1 MADRKTGV
9 VKWFNGQKGY
19 GFVTPD
25 DGSNDV
31 FVHHSAI
38 LGEGYK
44 DLDEGDRIEFNVE
57 AGEKGP
63 KAAQVTKL

>member
-25 DGSNDV
+25 DGSKDV
-31 FVHHSAI
+31 FVHHTAI

-57 AGEKGP
+57 PSEKGP
-63 KAAQVTKL
+63 KAAQVIKL